1 MVKRESMTNSNKK
14 DRHGGI
20 FKGERVYP
28 KPKWKGDRMNLF
40 WRGKNMSISYWSLGQ
55 SWHDGQKRKKS
66 CQTEGERGEN
76 DRAAHWSWR
85 RKRKPGLG
93 LLFMP
98 SKTVLQWLR
107 WPQGR
112 CRGRWWRCLRR
123 GSPWCSWPSCRRG
136 WCGRRSSS
144 RGRGQLQLLQ
154 MCWAVSEPLPSQT
167 AANVFLPHQKCLLS
181 SWQGNPTWKLKCI
194 FYDIRSLPGDEEAR

>member
-98 SKTVLQWLR
+98 SKTVLQWLHVPKGDKVMAVKSSKKTER
-107 WPQGR
+107 QSERRQSSWLGSPHPPQPSCTPSPQG
-112 CRGRWWRCLRR
+112 
-123 GSPWCSWPSCRRG
+123 SPHPFHPPKTHWVNSCG
-136 WCGRRSSS
+136 
-144 RGRGQLQLLQ
+144 
-154 MCWAVSEPLPSQT
+154 
-167 AANVFLPHQKCLLS
+167 
-181 SWQGNPTWKLKCI
+181 
-194 FYDIRSLPGDEEAR
+194 

>member
-1 MVKRESMTNSNKK
+1 MDKEIKS
-14 DRHGGI
+14 D
-20 FKGERVYP
+20 
-28 KPKWKGDRMNLF
+28 L
-40 WRGKNMSISYWSLGQ
+40 GKNADGKHSPDATDAVGYECAAGIVQARLTVQDARRTEDEESRNTPNDNRLVIKRVVYWP
-55 SWHDGQKRKKS
+55 
-66 CQTEGERGEN
+66 
-76 DRAAHWSWR
+76 HWC
-85 RKRKPGLG
+85 
-93 LLFMP
+93 FAE
-98 SKTVLQWLR
+98 

>member
-1 MVKRESMTNSNKK
+1 MDKEIKS
-14 DRHGGI
+14 D
-20 FKGERVYP
+20 
-28 KPKWKGDRMNLF
+28 L
-40 WRGKNMSISYWSLGQ
+40 GKNADGKHSPDATDAVGYECAAGIVQARLTVQDARRTEDEESRNTPNDNRLVIKRVVYWP
-55 SWHDGQKRKKS
+55 
-66 CQTEGERGEN
+66 
-76 DRAAHWSWR
+76 HWC
-85 RKRKPGLG
+85 
-93 LLFMP
+93 FAE
-98 SKTVLQWLR
+98 

-112 CRGRWWRCLRR
+112 CTERWWRCLRR

-144 RGRGQLQLLQ
+144 RGRAQLQLLQ